1 MLLQSIWR
9 NPIHFIACGFGT
21 GAIPIMPGTFG
32 SIIGVLL
39 YLMLATLPLWAYLLI
54 TVALLGMGVYLCQ
67 RTGRDFG
74 VADHPALVWDEIASF
89 PLVLIAIAPS
99 WYYVLAGFIL
109 FRIFDISKPWPI
121 SWFDQHVHGG
131 FGVMLDDVLAALLS
145 WLVLYII
152 TLL

>member
-9 NPIHFIACGFGT
+9 NPIHFVACGFGT

-32 SIIGVLL
+32 SGIGVLL
-39 YLMLATLPLWAYLLI
+39 YLMLAGLPLWAYLL
-54 TVALLGMGVYLCQ
+54 TTFVLLGIGVYLCE
-67 RTGRDFG
+67 RTSRDFG
-74 VADHPALVWDEIASF
+74 VADHRALVWDEIASF
-89 PLVLIAIAPS
+89 PVVLMGIPLT

-109 FRIFDISKPWPI
+109 FRIFDIAKPWPI
-121 SWFDQHVHGG
+121 CWFDKHIHGG

-152 TLL
+152 TLI